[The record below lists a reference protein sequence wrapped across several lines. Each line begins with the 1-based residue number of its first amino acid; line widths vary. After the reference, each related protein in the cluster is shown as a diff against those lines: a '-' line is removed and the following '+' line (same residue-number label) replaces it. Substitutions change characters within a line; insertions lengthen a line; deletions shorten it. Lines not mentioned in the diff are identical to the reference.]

1 MIRALSIVALVSFTM
16 QAHASDEV
24 AEAMEDYASF
34 APYDAG
40 IIIPAQVTDDVFDSF
55 TFIDTRSADD
65 FEAGTIEGAV
75 HIEWR
80 EVFSRLDEI
89 PKDRKTILF
98 CNTGAL
104 SAQAAFGLR
113 VLGYENVLILQGGY
127 TDWVAVH

>member
-1 MIRALSIVALVSFTM
+1 MIRALSIVALTSFAL
-16 QAHASDEV
+16 QAHASGEV
-24 AEAMEDYASF
+24 AEAME
-34 APYDAG
+34 
-40 IIIPAQVTDDVFDSF
+40 
-55 TFIDTRSADD
+55 
-65 FEAGTIEGAV
+65 IEGAV

>member
-1 MIRALSIVALVSFTM
+1 M

-24 AEAMEDYASF
+24 AEAMEGCASF
-34 APYDAG
+34 AAYDAG